1 MEYTAEAL
9 EDLESLRKF
18 EHKQAMDEIDTQPM
32 KTVNIS
38 TRAKTLN
45 ALLKRAQRGGL
56 ILRSP
61 EEREFVLAEIDDFN
75 REIELTR
82 KNKKLM
88 KLLDER
94 GKQTQTY
101 PAAEVRAKL
110 SLS

>member
-1 MEYTAEAL
+1 
-9 EDLESLRKF
+9 
-18 EHKQAMDEIDTQPM
+18 M
-32 KTVNIS
+32 KTITVS

-45 ALLKRAQRGGL
+45 VLLKPAQRGGL

-61 EEREFVLAEIDDFN
+61 EGREFVLAEIDDFN

-94 GKQTQTY
+94 GRQTKTY
-101 PAAEVRAKL
+101 TAAEVRAKL
-110 SLS
+110 GLS

>member
-1 MEYTAEAL
+1 
-9 EDLESLRKF
+9 
-18 EHKQAMDEIDTQPM
+18 M
-32 KTVNIS
+32 KTVVVS
-38 TRAKTLN
+38 ARARTVN

-61 EEREFVLAEIDDFN
+61 EGHEFVLADIDDFN

-94 GKQTQTY
+94 SRQTKTY
-101 PAAEVRAKL
+101 TAAEVRARL
-110 SLS
+110 GLA

>member
-1 MEYTAEAL
+1 
-9 EDLESLRKF
+9 
-18 EHKQAMDEIDTQPM
+18 M
-32 KTVNIS
+32 KTVVVS

-45 ALLKRAQRGGL
+45 ALLKRAQESGL

-61 EEREFVLAEIDDFN
+61 NGREFVLVELDDFN

-94 GKQTQTY
+94 GRQTKTFT
-101 PAAEVRAKL
+101 AAEVRAKL
-110 SLS
+110 GI